1 MPESTTARVAV
12 YIDFDNIVISRYDQT
27 FRRGEWQRDSAR
39 QHRMDAASDDLVDR
53 RLAEARVDVGAI
65 LDYASSFGSVVVSRA
80 YADWSVPANA
90 GYQRQLVDRAVD
102 LTQLFP
108 VTAGVK
114 NGADIRLSVDVVEDL
129 FRLPDVTHV
138 VVVAGD
144 SDYIALAQRAKRLGR
159 YVVGIGV
166 AGATSR
172 ALMAACDEFADYD
185 DLLDTAAGGEDEPDD
200 EPEPAPARPARS
212 VVRGDVDEPA
222 PDPAA
227 APRSGRSRRAQAPA
241 GSPVSGTD
249 ADGTAASA
257 ASGALTGATADAAR
271 VGESGGAADVDAAGD
286 GDRGPARSGK
296 AAHRAA
302 TQLLMRAMRLVRTK
316 KPDDEWVSFGE
327 LKNQMTRMDPAFSE
341 RSLGYKTFGDFVA
354 DRPSIVEND
363 KGNGNQPRVRLR
375 PGY

>member
-1 MPESTTARVAV
+1 MPETTTARVAV
-12 YIDFDNIVISRYDQT
+12 YVDFDNIVISRYDQT
-27 FRRGEWQRDSAR
+27 FRRGDWYRDSAR
-39 QHRMDAASDDLVDR
+39 EHRMDARADDPVAQ
-53 RLAEARVDVGAI
+53 RLAQARVDVGAI

-90 GYQRQLVDRAVD
+90 AYQRQLVDRAVD

-108 VTAGVK
+108 VTAGLK
-114 NGADIRLSVDVVEDL
+114 NGADIRLAVDVVEDL

-144 SDYIALAQRAKRLGR
+144 SDYVALAQRAKRLGR

-185 DLLDTAAGGEDEPDD
+185 DLLETSAADDADD
-200 EPEPAPARPARS
+200 EAVE
-212 VVRGDVDEPA
+212 D
-222 PDPAA
+222 AA
-227 APRSGRSRRAQAPA
+227 DR
-241 GSPVSGTD
+241 SGTD
-249 ADGTAASA
+249 QGTTGGGAVDRPAGTGGRGNGKGGRAGSGAGGAESPDDATTAPASTGTAR
-257 ASGALTGATADAAR
+257 TADDADA
-271 VGESGGAADVDAAGD
+271 VESADRPA
-286 GDRGPARSGK
+286 ARSGK

-341 RSLGYKTFGDFVA
+341 RSLGYRSFGDFVA
-354 DRPSIVEND
+354 DRPSIVESSRSD
-363 KGNGNQPRVRLR
+363 DNQPRVRLR